1 MYIFICN
8 RYESKNEDLYIIS
21 QKMPFDKD
29 KIYYYKYDNYKN
41 LDNVNHL
48 RKETIN
54 NNNICQN
61 SEESDE
67 LQIIDYPYQH
77 QHLHQHQQHQ
87 HQHQHQPQHQHQH
100 QQIYNNHLKKNNS
113 NRIRNNNSFINNNNK
128 RNYHQPKNA
137 DENIKIKN
145 LIHKVGRKKHS
156 FSFITNPSIKNK
168 INNKINFG
176 NSDSDID
183 DTIKGEDNVNITKYK
198 MRYKNIQNN
207 NNNLNNK
214 PINIFYKKKKHK

>member
-41 LDNVNHL
+41 LDNENHL
-48 RKETIN
+48 PKETIH
-54 NNNICQN
+54 NNIIYQN
-61 SEESDE
+61 NEESDE

-77 QHLHQHQQHQ
+77 QHKHQQT
-87 HQHQHQPQHQHQH
+87 
-100 QQIYNNHLKKNNS
+100 YNNHLNKNNS
-113 NRIRNNNSFINNNNK
+113 NRTRTNNSFINNNNNK
-128 RNYHQPKNA
+128 RYCHQPKNA
-137 DENIKIKN
+137 DDNIKVNN
-145 LIHKVGRKKHS
+145 LIKKIGRKKHS
-156 FSFITNPSIKNK
+156 FSFISNPNIKNK
-168 INNKINFG
+168 INNKINFEK
-176 NSDSDID
+176 SDSDID